1 MAEEKHPLKF
11 KFGIK
16 GLPCVVTVGTPKA
29 AVDPSTDKGEKPK
42 NEKEN

>member
-1 MAEEKHPLKF
+1 MSEQKHPLKP

-16 GLPCVVTVGTPKA
+16 GLPCVVTVGKKTA
-29 AVDPSTDKGEKPK
+29 DDPSTDKGEKPK

>member
-1 MAEEKHPLKF
+1 VSEQKNPLRP

-16 GLPCVVTVGTPKA
+16 GFPCVVTVGKKTA
-29 AVDPSTDKGEKPK
+29 DDPSTDKGEKPK